1 MAASDIDGTSDRERI
16 DALRADVQ
24 ALRAD
29 VQVIGTD
36 VQALTSL
43 FEGFSTRTAEDAT
56 MHWQLSGES
65 KVRLDHLDQMM
76 QTLRLRLSCYKHLLL
91 NQRLRQQRANPNG
104 GNDISLWLF
113 VCLFVYFSV
122 VKHDGYQ

>member
-1 MAASDIDGTSDRERI
+1 MAASDSAINGTSDRERI
-16 DALRADVQ
+16 DTLHA
-24 ALRAD
+24 
-29 VQVIGTD
+29 D

-43 FEGFSTRTAEDAT
+43 VEGFSTRTAADAA

-65 KVRLDHLDQMM
+65 KARLDHLDQK
-76 QTLRLRLSCYKHLLL
+76 RLMLSCYKHLLI
-91 NQRLRQQRANPNG
+91 NQRLSMRANPNG